1 MRNEL
6 TLQEILDISATVV
19 EQSTYIERKM
29 VKDVLVYQALSGNE
43 IEEKTITIEVYE
55 KYLDKINKVYE
66 NCTNDSLIDAQ
77 VNSIIEKEKI
87 DIYREVKEMISSS
100 LKNIDDGIDKYVKN
114 SSAQGTDLNSIL
126 DKMKGMTTKVGK

>member
-1 MRNEL
+1 MKTLRNEL

-77 VNSIIEKEKI
+77 VNSIIENKKLKI
-87 DIYREVKEMISSS
+87 YNEVKETISKA
-100 LKNIDDGIDKYVKN
+100 LENVNNIIDEYAKNAESK
-114 SSAQGTDLNSIL
+114 GTNLQELITQ
-126 DKMKGMTTKVGK
+126 MKDISEK

>member
-29 VKDVLVYQALSGNE
+29 VKDVLVYQALSRNE

-77 VNSIIEKEKI
+77 VNSIIENKKLKI
-87 DIYREVKEMISSS
+87 YNEVKETISKA
-100 LKNIDDGIDKYVKN
+100 LENVNNIIDEYAKNAESK
-114 SSAQGTDLNSIL
+114 GTNLQELITQ
-126 DKMKGMTTKVGK
+126 MKDISEK